1 MTDEEL
7 KTGVQKIQTLLAET
21 MQKSRSQELRGILAD
36 IDSWTEES
44 AERLIRT
51 PGENLSMKTKWDIA
65 KFLHLSYIVIAKDAT
80 RSKPLRKLLNT
91 LFREHVSLFC
101 RYINGKINAEQQRRD
116 EAVS

>member
-7 KTGVQKIQTLLAET
+7 KTGVQEIQTQLAEI
-21 MQKSRSQELRGILAD
+21 RRRARLQELRGVLAD

-65 KFLHLSYIVIAKDAT
+65 SFLYLTYIVWAKDAA
-80 RSKPLRKLLNT
+80 RSKPFRTLFDT

-101 RYINGKINAEQQRRD
+101 RYINDKISAAQ
-116 EAVS
+116 A

>member
-7 KTGVQKIQTLLAET
+7 KAGVQKIQTQLAEI
-21 MQKSRSQELRGILAD
+21 RRRARLQELRGVLAD

-65 KFLHLSYIVIAKDAT
+65 K
-80 RSKPLRKLLNT
+80 
-91 LFREHVSLFC
+91 REAS
-101 RYINGKINAEQQRRD
+101 RYENC
-116 EAVS
+116 